1 MQIEI
6 FREARHRSG
15 LTQKQLAER
24 VGLSE
29 NYICAIENGRITPL
43 FNKADRIAKELAVP
57 VEFLFTCYVRLSRLP
72 RFKELMYLYN
82 LGYDI
87 SPYETEEV

>member
-6 FREARHRSG
+6 LRERRMEKC

-24 VGLSE
+24 VGTSE
-29 NYICAIENGRITPL
+29 VYISMLENGRRTPP
-43 FNKADRIAKELAVP
+43 FIIADRIAKELEMP
-57 VEFLFTCYVRLSRLP
+57 VEMLFTCYVRLSRLP
-72 RFKELMYLYN
+72 RFNELMYLYN
-82 LGYDI
+82 LGYEI

>member
-6 FREARHRSG
+6 LREMRMKNR

-24 VGLSE
+24 VGTSE
-29 NYICAIENGRITPL
+29 VYISTLENGRRTPP
-43 FNKADRIAKELAVP
+43 FIIADKIAKELEVP
-57 VEFLFTCYVRLSRLP
+57 VEMLFTCYVRLSRLP

>member
-1 MQIEI
+1 M
-6 FREARHRSG
+6 
-15 LTQKQLAER
+15 TQKQLAER

-43 FNKADRIAKELAVP
+43 FIKADRIAKELAVP

>member
-1 MQIEI
+1 
-6 FREARHRSG
+6 
-15 LTQKQLAER
+15 LL
-24 VGLSE
+24 
-29 NYICAIENGRITPL
+29 ENGRHTPP
-43 FNKADRIAKELAVP
+43 FIIADRIAKELEIP
-57 VEFLFTCYVRLSRLP
+57 VEVLFPCYVRLSRLP

>member
-1 MQIEI
+1 MQIETL
-6 FREARHRSG
+6 RERRLEKR

-24 VGLSE
+24 VGTSE
-29 NYICAIENGRITPL
+29 VYISMLENGRHTPPFL
-43 FNKADRIAKELAVP
+43 IADRIAKELEIP
-57 VEFLFTCYVRLSRLP
+57 VEILFTSYVRLSRLP

-87 SPYETEEV
+87 SPYEIEEM

>member
-1 MQIEI
+1 M
-6 FREARHRSG
+6 
-15 LTQKQLAER
+15 TQKQLAER

-29 NYICAIENGRITPL
+29 NYICAIENGRITLL

-57 VEFLFTCYVRLSRLP
+57 VEMLFTCYVRLSRLP
-72 RFKELMYLYN
+72 SFKELMYLYN

-87 SPYETEEV
+87 SPYEIEEV